1 MSIIEA
7 NYTWPSRVPFFPKFI
22 SLSLLH
28 SWEWWLKRSL
38 VFGHAC
44 HTSLLRIQT
53 FSLLGSFTF
62 FSFGPQ
68 ISFDRP
74 NLLDLTVPHARV
86 LLFSSSSYKA
96 KEVYLHQE
104 SPISKRAQCILG
116 SSHIKSGH
124 QA

>member
-7 NYTWPSRVPFFPKFI
+7 NYTWPSRVPFFSKFI
-22 SLSLLH
+22 SLSRSVEQHFHLLH

-38 VFGHAC
+38 VFGRAC

-62 FSFGPQ
+62 FSFGPH

-86 LLFSSSSYKA
+86 LLSSSSSYKGSIIVVH
-96 KEVYLHQE
+96 KDI
-104 SPISKRAQCILG
+104 ISFV
-116 SSHIKSGH
+116 
-124 QA
+124 